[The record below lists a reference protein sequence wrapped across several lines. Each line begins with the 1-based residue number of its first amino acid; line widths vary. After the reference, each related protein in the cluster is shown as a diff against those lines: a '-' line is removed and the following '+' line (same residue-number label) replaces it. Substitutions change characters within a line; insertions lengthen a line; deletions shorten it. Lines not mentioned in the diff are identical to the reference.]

1 MSEYGLIYRFHLF
14 GSDCVCVADPEL
26 LKVMLQ
32 TKLEIYK
39 KDLEWTYKPFLV
51 LLGAGLVTADGKEHR
66 RQRTLLS
73 HTLRFDILDVI
84 PDMALR
90 AVQRLC
96 VRLEKAKAENRAV
109 EMAEEFRTL
118 TLQVIAEAILSIAPE
133 ESDATFATMYLPIV
147 EEGNKRTWNPERT
160 FLPTSSWFK
169 FRRDVKKLNDYV
181 TSIIVNRWA
190 LREKEAVEGTN
201 RKMDVL
207 DTTLAAV
214 PADSWNAATIS
225 QIRDE
230 VKTFILAGHETSAS
244 MLTWA
249 LYEISKN
256 PTFRERV
263 LSESQEVFGASKI
276 DINSLV
282 MPPRSVLDK
291 LEFTQCCLRESLRKY
306 SVVPTV
312 VRYD

>member
-1 MSEYGLIYRFHLF
+1 MYGLIYRFHLF

-51 LLGAGLVTADGKEHR
+51 LLGSGLVTADGKNHR

-73 HTLRFDILDVI
+73 HTLRFDILDEI
-84 PDMALR
+84 PEMALR

-96 VRLEKAKAENRAV
+96 VRLEKAKADGSVV

-118 TLQVIAEAILSIAPE
+118 TLQVIAEAILSIPHE

-160 FLPTSSWFK
+160 FLPTPSWFK
-169 FRRDVKKLNDYV
+169 FRRDVQKLNDYV
-181 TSIIVNRWA
+181 TGIIVKRWE
-190 LREKEAVEGTN
+190 LRQKEALEGGTQ
-201 RKMDVL
+201 RRMDVL
-207 DTTLAAV
+207 DKTLSAV
-214 PADSWNAATIS
+214 SPDDWNAETIS

-249 LYEISKN
+249 LYEISRSSEL
-256 PTFRERV
+256 RERV
-263 LSESQEVFGASKI
+263 LAEGREVFGASSVI
-276 DINSLV
+276 DVKSVV
-282 MPPRSVLDK
+282 MPPRSQLDK
-291 LEFTQCCLRESLRKY
+291 LEYTQCCLRESLRKY

-312 VRYD
+312 VR